1 MAKASSISREKK
13 REILV
18 QKYWARRHKYKT
30 VRKQIRRGEL
40 PEKDFFLACINLDK
54 LPKSSSPSRIR
65 RRCWVT
71 GRARGVYR
79 DFGLS
84 RHFLRDKAKK
94 GLLPGLKKSSW

>member
-1 MAKASSISREKK
+1 MAKVSLIVREKK

-18 QKYWARRHKYKT
+18 QKYMGRRTAYNNA
-30 VRKQIRRGEL
+30 RKQIRKSKR
-40 PEKDFFLACINLDK
+40 PEKEFISISLKLDK
-54 LPKSSSPSRIR
+54 LPKNSSPTRIR